1 MIQTVTQILQLLAS
15 NATVLDFY
23 QELSSGS
30 FLDGLFHYLL
40 ADLESGEIFVHEAAS
55 ALPEYPNLGF
65 LAAASPEV
73 LASGKEA
80 WTQSRGAFLEHC
92 VSEFESS
99 LNRFQQQKSLS
110 NGIAL

>member
-1 MIQTVTQILQLLAS
+1 MIQIVTQIIQLLAS
-15 NATVLDFY
+15 NSTALDFY
-23 QELSSGS
+23 QELANGS

-65 LAAASPEV
+65 LAAASSEV
-73 LASGKEA
+73 LASGNEA
-80 WTQSRGAFLEHC
+80 WMQSRGAFLEHC
-92 VSEFESS
+92 VTELETS
-99 LNRFQQQKSLS
+99 LDRFQQQKSLS